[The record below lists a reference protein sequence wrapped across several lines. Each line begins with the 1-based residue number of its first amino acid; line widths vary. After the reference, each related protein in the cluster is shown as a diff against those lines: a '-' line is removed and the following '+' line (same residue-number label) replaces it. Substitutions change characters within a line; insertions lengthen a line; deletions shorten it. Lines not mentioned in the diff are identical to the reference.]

1 MSRIQRARPRAHN
14 PHSTNPSTRPAA
26 NFSVD
31 ASSVIASEPLTALST
46 PLSVAA
52 PQNAVR
58 ATADQHVQ
66 RGHRT
71 VVRALAATATVA
83 GAAIALLAV
92 PSAASADPGAP
103 VVLAANTLPVVIAN
117 LQTWVMGILAAV
129 ATLFLVLAGVYWAT
143 AGGDPAQVDKAKGAL
158 KNALIG
164 YGLAVLAPILLE
176 VVKGIVGG

>member
-1 MSRIQRARPRAHN
+1 MSRTPRARSRAHN
-14 PHSTNPSTRPAA
+14 PHHTTRSASAGIPSGAATPPEPPAVGGRA
-26 NFSVD
+26 
-31 ASSVIASEPLTALST
+31 ARTARW
-46 PLSVAA
+46 AI
-52 PQNAVR
+52 
-58 ATADQHVQ
+58 
-66 RGHRT
+66 T
-71 VVRALAATATVA
+71 VGALAVA
-83 GAAIALLAV
+83 VVAL
-92 PSAASADPGAP
+92 PSAAYADPGAP

-117 LQTWVMGILAAV
+117 LQTWVMGILAAL